1 MLFYQPNARM
11 DDTGLAVIVRHYIG
25 LPTQKAQRQA
35 RRLKRRSAFAFIE
48 GLLQFYIVIFN
59 DFAPKRSLVAHP
71 LLHVFG
77 R

>member
-1 MLFYQPNARM
+1 MLLDQPTART
-11 DDTGLAVIVRHYIG
+11 DDTGLEEIVRNYIG
-25 LPTQKAQRQA
+25 LQTQKAQRRA
-35 RRLKRRSAFAFIE
+35 RRLKRRSAFAFID

>member
-1 MLFYQPNARM
+1 MLFHQPTARA
-11 DDTGLAVIVRHYIG
+11 DDTGLEMNVRHNIG
-25 LPTQKAQRQA
+25 LLTQKA
-35 RRLKRRSAFAFIE
+35 KRRAPRIKGSSAFALID

-59 DFAPKRSLVAHP
+59 DFAPKSSLAAHP